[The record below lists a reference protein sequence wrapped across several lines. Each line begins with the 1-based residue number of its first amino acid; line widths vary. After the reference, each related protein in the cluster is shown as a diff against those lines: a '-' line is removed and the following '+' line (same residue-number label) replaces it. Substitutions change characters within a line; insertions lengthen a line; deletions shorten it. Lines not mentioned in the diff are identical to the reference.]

1 MNLADLYIFP
11 EVSSQ
16 LRVERCS
23 VTSDRGRP
31 SPSLGLECLK
41 QVTRKK
47 LKQGWRMED
56 DGGLRWLKHV
66 PYLETSWNQKK
77 ISTYDSGYDSVRWYT
92 VYIPT
97 YLPTYVRTYIR
108 TYVHTYYLHMV
119 WYGFAWSGMQCK
131 VMLCKAMYDEV
142 TSNVK

>member
-77 ISTYDSGYDSVRWYT
+77 NKHIWQWLWQRPM
-92 VYIPT
+92 VYRIHT